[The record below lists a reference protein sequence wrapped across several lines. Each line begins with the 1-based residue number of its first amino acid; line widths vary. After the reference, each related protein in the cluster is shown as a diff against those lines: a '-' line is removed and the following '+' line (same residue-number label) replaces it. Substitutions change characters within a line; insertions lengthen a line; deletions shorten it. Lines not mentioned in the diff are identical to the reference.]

1 MNNRRTMYEI
11 YWEILTYSKTPRS
24 ITQIIQRCNLNSK
37 IGQEYVDFLE
47 GKDYLAKAMDGDR
60 SLYVATPAAKEYLE
74 IFMKL
79 YLELF
84 KDSPEFRL

>member
-1 MNNRRTMYEI
+1 MNNRRTQYEI
-11 YWEILTYSKTPRS
+11 YWEILTYCKTQRS

-37 IGQEYVDFLE
+37 IGQDYIDFLE
-47 GKDYLAKAMDGDR
+47 SKGYLAKTPEGNK
-60 SLYVATPAAKEYLE
+60 SLYINTPTAKGYLD

-84 KDSPEFRL
+84 KNSPEFRL

>member
-1 MNNRRTMYEI
+1 MNNRRTQYEI
-11 YWEILTYSKTPRS
+11 YWEILTYCKTPRL

-37 IGQEYVDFLE
+37 IGQEYLDFLVSK
-47 GKDYLAKAMDGDR
+47 GYLTNTQEKEKI
-60 SLYVATPAAKEYLE
+60 LYITTPAAKGYVE

-84 KDSPEFRL
+84 KNTPEFKL

>member
-1 MNNRRTMYEI
+1 MNNRRTQYEI
-11 YWEILTYSKTPRS
+11 YWEILTYSKTPRL
-24 ITQIIQRCNLNSK
+24 ITQIIQRCNLNSR
-37 IGQEYVDFLE
+37 IGQEYIDFLE
-47 GKDYLAKAMDGDR
+47 GKGYLTKITNGDK
-60 SLYVATPAAKEYLE
+60 SLYAATPAAKGYLE

>member
-1 MNNRRTMYEI
+1 MNNRRTQYEI
-11 YWEILTYSKTPRS
+11 YWEILTYCKTPRL

-37 IGQEYVDFLE
+37 IGQEYLDFLVSK
-47 GKDYLAKAMDGDR
+47 GYLTNTLEKEKILYITTPSAKG
-60 SLYVATPAAKEYLE
+60 YVE

-84 KDSPEFRL
+84 KNTPEFKL

>member
-1 MNNRRTMYEI
+1 VNNRRTQYEI
-11 YWEILTYSKTPRS
+11 YWEILTYCKTPRS

-37 IGQEYVDFLE
+37 IGQDHIDFLASKE
-47 GKDYLAKAMDGDR
+47 YLAKTTDGNR
-60 SLYVATPAAKEYLE
+60 SLYTTTSAAKGYVE

-84 KDSPEFRL
+84 KNGPEFRL

>member
-1 MNNRRTMYEI
+1 MNNRRTPYEI
-11 YWEILTYSKTPRS
+11 YWEILTYCRKPRL

-37 IGQEYVDFLE
+37 IGQEYVDFLVS
-47 GKDYLAKAMDGDR
+47 KQYLRTSMEAER
-60 SLYVATPAAKEYLE
+60 CVYITTVAANGYIE

-84 KDSPEFRL
+84 KNSPEFRL

>member
-1 MNNRRTMYEI
+1 MNNRRTQYEI
-11 YWEILTYSKTPRS
+11 YWEILTYCKTPRL

-37 IGQEYVDFLE
+37 IGQEYVDFLTMK
-47 GKDYLAKAMDGDR
+47 GYLMKTTAGNK
-60 SLYVATPAAKEYLE
+60 SLYTTTDAARGYME

-84 KDSPEFRL
+84 KNTPEFKL

>member
-1 MNNRRTMYEI
+1 VNNRRTQYEI
-11 YWEILTYSKTPRS
+11 YWEILTYCKTPRS

-37 IGQEYVDFLE
+37 IGQDHIDFLASK
-47 GKDYLAKAMDGDR
+47 GYLAKTMDGTR
-60 SLYVATPAAKEYLE
+60 SLYTTTPTAKGYVE

-84 KDSPEFRL
+84 KNSPEFRL

>member
-1 MNNRRTMYEI
+1 VNNRRTQYEI
-11 YWEILTYSKTPRS
+11 YWEILTFCTTPRS

-37 IGQEYVDFLE
+37 IGPEYIVFLE
-47 GKDYLAKAMDGDR
+47 SKGYLTKIKEGDK
-60 SLYVATPAAKEYLE
+60 SLYSTTPAAKGYVD

-84 KDSPEFRL
+84 KNSPEFRL

>member
-1 MNNRRTMYEI
+1 MNNRRTQYEI
-11 YWEILTYSKTPRS
+11 YWEILTYCKTPRS

-37 IGQEYVDFLE
+37 IGQDYLDFLASK
-47 GKDYLAKAMDGDR
+47 GYLAKTMGGNR
-60 SLYVATPAAKEYLE
+60 FLYTTTLAAKGYVE

-84 KDSPEFRL
+84 KNSPEFRL

>member
-1 MNNRRTMYEI
+1 MNNRRTQYEI
-11 YWEILTYSKTPRS
+11 YWEILTYCNTPRS

-37 IGQEYVDFLE
+37 IGQEHVDFLVLK
-47 GKDYLAKAMDGDR
+47 GYLEKTLEKER
-60 SLYVATPAAKEYLE
+60 FLFTTTSAAKGYVE

-84 KDSPEFRL
+84 QNSPEFKL

>member
-1 MNNRRTMYEI
+1 VNNRRTQYEI
-11 YWEILTYSKTPRS
+11 YWEILTYCKTPRS

-37 IGQEYVDFLE
+37 IGQDHIDFLASKGYLSKTLE
-47 GKDYLAKAMDGDR
+47 GNK
-60 SLYVATPAAKEYLE
+60 SLHTTTPAAKGYVE

-84 KDSPEFRL
+84 KNSPEFRL

>member
-1 MNNRRTMYEI
+1 VNNRRTQYEI
-11 YWEILTYSKTPRS
+11 YWEILTYCKTPRS

-37 IGQEYVDFLE
+37 IGQEHIDFLAYK
-47 GKDYLAKAMDGDR
+47 GYLVKTMDGNR
-60 SLYVATPAAKEYLE
+60 SLYTTTPAAKGYVE

-84 KDSPEFRL
+84 KNSPEFRL

>member
-1 MNNRRTMYEI
+1 MNNRRTQYEI
-11 YWEILTYSKTPRS
+11 YWEILTYCTSPRL

-37 IGQEYVDFLE
+37 IGQEYVDFLVSK
-47 GKDYLAKAMDGDR
+47 GYLAKTLEKDK
-60 SLYVATPAAKEYLE
+60 SLYMTTPAAKGYVE

-84 KDSPEFRL
+84 KNSPEFRL

>member
-1 MNNRRTMYEI
+1 MNNRRTQYEI
-11 YWEILTYSKTPRS
+11 YWEILTYSKTPRL

-37 IGQEYVDFLE
+37 IGQEHVDFLE
-47 GKDYLAKAMDGDR
+47 DKGYIAKTTDGGKC
-60 SLYVATPAAKEYLE
+60 LYIATPAARGYLE

>member
-1 MNNRRTMYEI
+1 MNNRRTQYEI
-11 YWEILTYSKTPRS
+11 YWEILTYCKTSRS

-37 IGQEYVDFLE
+37 IGQEYVDFLVSKGYL
-47 GKDYLAKAMDGDR
+47 GKRMEKERVLFTT
-60 SLYVATPAAKEYLE
+60 TPAAKGYVE

-84 KDSPEFRL
+84 KNSPEFRL

>member
-1 MNNRRTMYEI
+1 MNNRRTQYEI
-11 YWEILTYSKTPRS
+11 YWEILTYCKSPKL

-37 IGQEYVDFLE
+37 IGQEYVDFLIS
-47 GKDYLAKAMDGDR
+47 KAYLAKTQEKDKA
-60 SLYVATPAAKEYLE
+60 LYMTTAAAKGYVE

-84 KDSPEFRL
+84 KNSPEFRL

>member
-1 MNNRRTMYEI
+1 MNNRRTPYEI
-11 YWEILTYSKTPRS
+11 YWEILTYCKTPRS

-37 IGQEYVDFLE
+37 IGQEYIDFLTVKGYLVKSLE
-47 GKDYLAKAMDGDR
+47 KDRNLFTTTPDAKG
-60 SLYVATPAAKEYLE
+60 YVE

-84 KDSPEFRL
+84 QNSPEFRL

>member
-1 MNNRRTMYEI
+1 MNNRRTQYEI
-11 YWEILTYSKTPRS
+11 YWEILTYSKTPRP

-47 GKDYLAKAMDGDR
+47 GKGYLAKTIDEDKV
-60 SLYVATPAAKEYLE
+60 LYISTPASKTYLE

-84 KDSPEFRL
+84 KDSPDFRL

>member
-1 MNNRRTMYEI
+1 MNNRRTQYEI
-11 YWEILTYSKTPRS
+11 YWEILTYCKTPRL

-37 IGQEYVDFLE
+37 IGQEYLDFLVSK
-47 GKDYLAKAMDGDR
+47 GYLTNTQEKEKVLYITTSTAKG
-60 SLYVATPAAKEYLE
+60 YVE

-84 KDSPEFRL
+84 KNTPEFKL